1 MVSSRQIQMH
11 IAVTSARAFSSGGIS
26 YPCLTYSAQTSLHRQ
41 QDLVR
46 QISGQLSQASGER
59 LRFYEYHTVVYTTL

>member
-1 MVSSRQIQMH
+1 
-11 IAVTSARAFSSGGIS
+11 
-26 YPCLTYSAQTSLHRQ
+26 LHRQ

-46 QISGQLSQASGER
+46 QISGQLPQASGER